1 MRAYERLLNYV
12 VVRTPSDE
20 HSTTSPSSQ
29 CQFDLAHIL
38 ADEMT
43 ALGISD
49 VSLDEFCYVY
59 GKIPATPGYENK
71 PSIGFIA
78 HMDTVSDYCDHD
90 IIPVVHKN
98 YDGGDLPLGTSGR
111 TLTVKDFP
119 HLPSLA
125 GRTLITTD
133 GTTVLGADDKAG
145 VAEIMTMVERVRE
158 LLISNSQKLC
168 TTDENIAM
176 LQNSQFTCEGTVTV
190 EDIECWL
197 VKKGTGSY
205 AVSKDG
211 EHLYEWQEVTGSYAP
226 IQ

>member
-12 VVRTPSDE
+12 IVRTPSDE

-29 CQFDLAHIL
+29 CQFDLARIL

-90 IIPVVHKN
+90 IIPVFLLLEASHIKRKI
-98 YDGGDLPLGTSGR
+98 DGNSY
-111 TLTVKDFP
+111 
-119 HLPSLA
+119 
-125 GRTLITTD
+125 LINRNLRWKY
-133 GTTVLGADDKAG
+133 GIKQGIL
-145 VAEIMTMVERVRE
+145 RVYFRAA
-158 LLISNSQKLC
+158 I
-168 TTDENIAM
+168 
-176 LQNSQFTCEGTVTV
+176 
-190 EDIECWL
+190 
-197 VKKGTGSY
+197 
-205 AVSKDG
+205 
-211 EHLYEWQEVTGSYAP
+211 
-226 IQ
+226 

>member
-29 CQFDLAHIL
+29 CQFDLARIL

-78 HMDTVSDYCDHD
+78 HMDTVSDFADHAVNP
-90 IIPVVHKN
+90 IVHEN
-98 YDGGDLPLGTSGR
+98 YDGKDLKLADSGR
-111 TLTVKDFP
+111 TLEVSVFP

-125 GRTLITTD
+125 GRTLITSD

-145 VAEIMTMVERVRE
+145 VAEIMTAAEYLLAHPEIKHGKIRIGFTPDEEVGRGVDFFDVKAFGADFAYTVDGGMEGE
-158 LLISNSQKLC
+158 L
-168 TTDENIAM
+168 E
-176 LQNSQFTCEGTVTV
+176 
-190 EDIECWL
+190 
-197 VKKGTGSY
+197 
-205 AVSKDG
+205 
-211 EHLYEWQEVTGSYAP
+211 
-226 IQ
+226 